1 MCDIVPGMVDEE
13 AVAAA
18 SPDNRTAVRSPVIK
32 DVAREAGVSPMTVS
46 RSLGDGKG
54 VRPEVREHVLEV
66 AARIGYHRNENARS
80 IRPGHTSGLIGV
92 AITHIGNPYYGNVV
106 LGIED
111 VVGAQGKR
119 LLLGTTGEDPVR
131 EAQLV
136 SDLIGRQVEG
146 LIVVPSGGEAEH
158 LRSQRL
164 LRTPLVLASRLLD
177 GVETD
182 AVVVDDVG
190 GAIAGV
196 DAALDRG
203 LRRIAYLGYAASTF
217 TGERRFDGFRRALAQ
232 RGVPLDEAL
241 VRRDLHDIA
250 SARRAAGELLDL
262 ASPPDAI
269 FCANNR
275 SAVGALEEIGARRE
289 AGRTGLPTIVSFDRF
304 ELADLMPVPV
314 VIIDHDGRELGR
326 QAGRLLLERLAGA
339 APGEP
344 QQVEIPAVVRG

>member
-1 MCDIVPGMVDEE
+1 MTDEDA
-13 AVAAA
+13 AVSAA
-18 SPDNRTAVRSPVIK
+18 PDGPPTSRSPVIK
-32 DVAREAGVSPMTVS
+32 DVAREAGVSPMAVS
-46 RSLGDGKG
+46 RALGDGKG

-66 AARIGYHRNENARS
+66 AARLGYRRNENARS

-92 AITHIGNPYYGNVV
+92 AITHINNPYYGNVV

-111 VVGAQGKR
+111 AVGAVGKR
-119 LLLGTTGEDPVR
+119 ILLGTTGEDPVR

-136 SDLIGRQVEG
+136 SDLMGRQVEG

-158 LRSQRL
+158 LRSPQL
-164 LRTPLVLASRLLD
+164 LRTPLVLASRQLE
-177 GVETD
+177 GIETD

-203 LRRIAYLGYAASTF
+203 LHRIAYLGYAASTF
-217 TGERRFDGFRRALAQ
+217 TGERRFSGFRQALA
-232 RGVPLDEAL
+232 RRAVPLDDGL

-250 SARRAAGELLDL
+250 SARRAAGDLLDL
-262 ASPPDAI
+262 PTPPDAI

-275 SAVGALEEIGARRE
+275 SAVGALEEIGARRRK
-289 AGRTGLPTIVSFDRF
+289 GRIELPAIVSFDRF
-304 ELADLMPVPV
+304 ELADLMPIPV

-326 QAGRLLLERLAGA
+326 QAGQLLLERLAGT
-339 APGEP
+339 APDGP
-344 QQVEIPAVVRG
+344 RRVEIPAVVRG